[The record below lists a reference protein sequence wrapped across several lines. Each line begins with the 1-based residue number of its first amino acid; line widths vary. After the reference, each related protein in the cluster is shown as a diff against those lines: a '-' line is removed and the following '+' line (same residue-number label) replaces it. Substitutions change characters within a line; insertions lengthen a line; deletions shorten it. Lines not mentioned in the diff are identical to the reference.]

1 MKEFDIYLN
10 GRLKQA
16 NANLPEEKI
25 AVVEQLLE
33 ELSGEATGKGILPI
47 SLSPTG
53 DAELAEFSTQ
63 NSVFAA
69 LLRGEQLSIG
79 STAVRVEKKEQ
90 SGTKQKTMLL
100 VMISVGMILIVVIVM
115 SLLLVKPQATS
126 PETVA
131 VENTVTMIPTL
142 VPSVTPAT
150 IPTSTP
156 SAPTPK
162 QPAPIV
168 MATPHE
174 QPSLSETTGDPIS
187 IEIGDQAFPLIA
199 RGVTD
204 QGVWE
209 TGESATWLH
218 GTVVRKVIVLP
229 AVKAQ
234 KGIDSIILRLRNGT
248 RLVYD
253 ELRWL
258 EIGRTE
264 IEFLL
269 SDQPSIIV
277 MMLDDNPSAN
287 TRKIILGTWRP
298 LIEETPLIEKTPHP
312 LDLEPQKSD
321 LKRNNKW

>member
-33 ELSGEATGKGILPI
+33 ELNGEATGKGILPI

-53 DAELAEFSTQ
+53 DAELAEFSTK

-79 STAVRVEKKEQ
+79 STAVRVEKTAQ
-90 SGTKQKTMLL
+90 SGTKQKTILL
-100 VMISVGMILIVVIVM
+100 GMISIGMILIVVTVM
-115 SLLLVKPQATS
+115 GLLLVNPQPTS

-131 VENTVTMIPTL
+131 VENTPT
-142 VPSVTPAT
+142 AT
-150 IPTSTP
+150 LTSTP
-156 SAPTPK
+156 EPTPTPLPLSTPSVPTPK
-162 QPAPIV
+162 PAPIV
-168 MATPHE
+168 MATPYE

-209 TGESATWLH
+209 TGENATWLH
-218 GTVVRKVIVLP
+218 GTVVRKVIIIPV
-229 AVKAQ
+229 VKQQ
-234 KGIDSIILRLRNGT
+234 KGIDSLLLRLRNGT

-277 MMLDDNPSAN
+277 LMLDDTPSAN

-298 LIEETPLIEKTPHP
+298 LIEETPL
-312 LDLEPQKSD
+312 DLEPQKSD
-321 LKRNNKW
+321 LKRNHKW